1 MMNSKISLIALF
13 LFSVL
18 NSRSQGLDKYEKSV
32 YVSGQDTIPY
42 RILFPDNF
50 DSSKKYPVL
59 FFLHGRGESG
69 TDNQSQLTHGG
80 KLFLKEEVRSQFPAI
95 IIFPQCSKDSYWANV
110 NIRTDSAGK
119 RSFHFRKGGMPT
131 KAMHALSGLVDRMV
145 AKPYVDKERVY
156 IGGLS
161 MGGMGT
167 YEMLRRKPKL
177 FAAAFAICGG
187 DNVKNVKK
195 YRKVP
200 LWVFH
205 GAKDDIV
212 DPSFSENIVAEL
224 KKRNAVVKYTVY
236 PDANHNSWDPALAEP
251 ELLPWLFSH
260 SN

>member
-1 MMNSKISLIALF
+1 MNIKIGLIALF
-13 LFSVL
+13 LFSAL
-18 NSRSQGLDKYEKSV
+18 NSNSQELDKYERSV
-32 YVSGQDTIPY
+32 YVSRQDTLPY

-50 DSSKKYPVL
+50 DAGKKYPVL

-69 TDNQSQLTHGG
+69 SDNQSQLTHGG
-80 KLFLKEEVRSQFPAI
+80 KVFLKEEVRRQFPAI
-95 IIFPQCSKDSYWANV
+95 IIFPQCSNDSYWANV
-110 NIRTDSAGK
+110 DIRTDSTGK
-119 RSFHFRKGGMPT
+119 RSFHFKKGGKPT

-145 AKPYVDKERVY
+145 AKPYVNKEQVY

-187 DNVKNVKK
+187 DNMKNVKK

-212 DPSFSENIVAEL
+212 DPSFSENIVGEL
-224 KKRNAVVKYTVY
+224 KKRNADVKYTVY
-236 PDANHNSWDPALAEP
+236 PEANHNSWDPALAEP

-260 SN
+260 SK